1 MSKVLKYQTQRQL
14 LNGIINQRQTYFHCI
29 VLLGDALVCKPI
41 QLCTIQIRTMKNER
55 DSLLD
60 ELFER
65 IAEGPIVFTP
75 DEEFAKR
82 VAEKEKKNNQND

>member
-1 MSKVLKYQTQRQL
+1 
-14 LNGIINQRQTYFHCI
+14 
-29 VLLGDALVCKPI
+29 
-41 QLCTIQIRTMKNER
+41 MKNER

-75 DEEFAKR
+75 EEEFLRR
-82 VAEKEKKNNQND
+82 VAEREEEKKNQS